1 MISEI
6 VAKSLLNRSA
16 IGDYCVNPYVGC
28 SHGCVYCYASHYAR
42 RMGYSGEW
50 GSYVY
55 VKVNA
60 VDLLRREV
68 ARRRKGVVYISSLTD
83 AYQPIES
90 SYQLTRRLLEV
101 LLARDWPVIVQ
112 TKSTLI
118 LRDLDIISSFS
129 QAEVGLTIITL
140 DESLRRKLEPHAPS
154 ISSRIDVL
162 MDLKSE
168 GITTFTFIGPIIPG
182 TPPDEIIELVN
193 EVKDYSDLIYF
204 DKFRRKPGLAEPRV
218 PSSED
223 LDTDSYYRSI
233 KRVLESSI
241 RGVRYSFLY

>member
-1 MISEI
+1 I
-6 VAKSLLNRSA
+6 
-16 IGDYCVNPYVGC
+16 
-28 SHGCVYCYASHYAR
+28 
-42 RMGYSGEW
+42 
-50 GSYVY
+50 
-55 VKVNA
+55 
-60 VDLLRREV
+60 
-68 ARRRKGVVYISSLTD
+68 D
-83 AYQPIES
+83 A
-90 SYQLTRRLLEV
+90 
-101 LLARDWPVIVQ
+101 
-112 TKSTLI
+112 
-118 LRDLDIISSFS
+118 
-129 QAEVGLTIITL
+129 
-140 DESLRRKLEPHAPS
+140 
-154 ISSRIDVL
+154 L

-218 PSSED
+218 PLSED